1 MLLLLSPRSQWVRWL
16 AVQLPLAWPPRLQ
29 QLRPLLL
36 RLRGCSVPHLDLDG
50 LACRRRCRVPAV
62 VVDAGVGAALAA

>member
-1 MLLLLSPRSQWVRWL
+1 M
-16 AVQLPLAWPPRLQ
+16 QLPLAWPPRLQ

-36 RLRGCSVPHLDLDG
+36 RLQGCLALHLDLDG
-50 LACRRRCRVPAV
+50 LACRRQCRLPAV